1 MSEDLLK
8 IFSNCIG
15 ITSDSRKVKAGYIFL
30 AYPGHYQ
37 DGRNYIQDALKKGAS
52 YIFYEPQNFETDLNQ
67 LNFIPITNLKN
78 QVSIIASEFYNY
90 PSKKIEVIG
99 VTGTNGKTTVVG
111 WLQQALTLLNKKSA
125 WIGTLG
131 YGDSKKI
138 NNTLNTTPDAIVIQ
152 EIINQY
158 VSKKYSFMAMEVS
171 SHAIQQKRI
180 EAVNFGAKILT
191 NVSRDHLDY
200 HSSLQEY
207 QKIKKSFFASNASK
221 FYVINA
227 DDEIGKQIIKEKNVK
242 IISYGLRN
250 NADLVARNIVYDKS
264 TTFDLIFRN
273 KKYHVSCNFFGAHNI
288 SNLLSVITTLIG
300 YQFNIDE
307 IIHCVGKLKPICGRL
322 ERVFLKQAENT
333 NIFLDYAHTP
343 DALEKV
349 LLALKET
356 FAKKIIL
363 VFGCGGDR
371 DPGKRKEM
379 GIIASK
385 LADHI
390 IVTSDNPRSEN
401 PAQIMLHIVSAITTP
416 YLMIE
421 NRSEAIKRAM
431 QLINHD
437 NILLI
442 AGKGHEEY
450 QEIEGK
456 KIPYSDRETVLR
468 VLKKNGT
475 T

>member
-1 MSEDLLK
+1 
-8 IFSNCIG
+8 
-15 ITSDSRKVKAGYIFL
+15 
-30 AYPGHYQ
+30 
-37 DGRNYIQDALKKGAS
+37 
-52 YIFYEPQNFETDLNQ
+52 
-67 LNFIPITNLKN
+67 
-78 QVSIIASEFYNY
+78 
-90 PSKKIEVIG
+90 
-99 VTGTNGKTTVVG
+99 
-111 WLQQALTLLNKKSA
+111 
-125 WIGTLG
+125 
-131 YGDSKKI
+131 
-138 NNTLNTTPDAIVIQ
+138 
-152 EIINQY
+152 
-158 VSKKYSFMAMEVS
+158 
-171 SHAIQQKRI
+171 
-180 EAVNFGAKILT
+180 
-191 NVSRDHLDY
+191 
-200 HSSLQEY
+200 
-207 QKIKKSFFASNASK
+207 
-221 FYVINA
+221 
-227 DDEIGKQIIKEKNVK
+227 
-242 IISYGLRN
+242 
-250 NADLVARNIVYDKS
+250 
-264 TTFDLIFRN
+264 
-273 KKYHVSCNFFGAHNI
+273 
-288 SNLLSVITTLIG
+288 LIG

-307 IIHCVGKLKPICGRL
+307 IIHCLGKLKPICGRL

-421 NRSEAIKRAM
+421 NRSEAIKRAI